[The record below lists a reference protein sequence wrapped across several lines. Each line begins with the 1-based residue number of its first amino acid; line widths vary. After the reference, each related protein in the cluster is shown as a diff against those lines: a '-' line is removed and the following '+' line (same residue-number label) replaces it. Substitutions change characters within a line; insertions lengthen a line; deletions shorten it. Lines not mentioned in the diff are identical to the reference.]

1 MLWTSTHLAL
11 KTICSRNAA
20 KIFSDIKN
28 FPADMF
34 LFGVRKNICTA
45 PFLGTQELH
54 SWSTLK
60 ANVCIFMYPSK
71 HLLVLKTSS
80 TRLQRNNFTSSKTS
94 CKDVLKTSCKTKN
107 YYAEDIL
114 KTSWRHVS
122 KTSWRPLKNFMET
135 NKILGISVYLSRD
148 LPNLKVYLTSL
159 YFTNLYLTTLKRS
172 QKALIRTHH
181 FNIRLILELK
191 QHLYFKN

>member
-11 KTICSRNAA
+11 KIICSRNAA

-94 CKDVLKTSCKTKN
+94 CKDVLKTSWRRLARRKIITP
-107 YYAEDIL
+107 
-114 KTSWRHVS
+114 KTSWRRLEDMS
-122 KTSWRPLKNFMET
+122 RRRLEDLL
-135 NKILGISVYLSRD
+135 KILWRQTKYWGYLYTCLGIYQ
-148 LPNLKVYLTSL
+148 T
-159 YFTNLYLTTLKRS
+159 
-172 QKALIRTHH
+172 
-181 FNIRLILELK
+181 
-191 QHLYFKN
+191 

>member
-11 KTICSRNAA
+11 KIICSRHAA

-54 SWSTLK
+54 SWSILK

-94 CKDVLKTSCKTKN
+94 CKDVLKTSWRRLEDVLQDEKLLRRRHLEDVLKTCL
-107 YYAEDIL
+107 EDVL
-114 KTSWRHVS
+114 KTS
-122 KTSWRPLKNFMET
+122 
-135 NKILGISVYLSRD
+135 
-148 LPNLKVYLTSL
+148 
-159 YFTNLYLTTLKRS
+159 
-172 QKALIRTHH
+172 
-181 FNIRLILELK
+181 
-191 QHLYFKN
+191 

>member
-11 KTICSRNAA
+11 KIICSRNAA

-94 CKDVLKTSCKTKN
+94 CKDVLKTSWRRLEDVLQDEKLLRRRHLEDVLKTCL
-107 YYAEDIL
+107 EDVL
-114 KTSWRHVS
+114 KTS
-122 KTSWRPLKNFMET
+122 
-135 NKILGISVYLSRD
+135 
-148 LPNLKVYLTSL
+148 
-159 YFTNLYLTTLKRS
+159 
-172 QKALIRTHH
+172 
-181 FNIRLILELK
+181 
-191 QHLYFKN
+191 

>member
-11 KTICSRNAA
+11 KIICSRNAA

-80 TRLQRNNFTSSKTS
+80 TRLQRNNFTSSKTFWRRLE
-94 CKDVLKTSCKTKN
+94 DVLKTFSRPL
-107 YYAEDIL
+107 ARRLEDVL
-114 KTSWRHVS
+114 KTCLEDVLKTYLEDVLKTCLEDVLKTCLEDVLKTCLEDVLKACLEDVLKTCLEDVS
-122 KTSWRPLKNFMET
+122 KTCLEDALKTVWRQTK
-135 NKILGISVYLSRD
+135 
-148 LPNLKVYLTSL
+148 
-159 YFTNLYLTTLKRS
+159 
-172 QKALIRTHH
+172 
-181 FNIRLILELK
+181 
-191 QHLYFKN
+191 

>member
-11 KTICSRNAA
+11 KIICSRNEA

-80 TRLQRNNFTSSKTS
+80 TRLQHNNFTSSKTS
-94 CKDVLKTSCKTKN
+94 CKDVLKTSWRRLEDVLQDEKLLRRRHLEDVLKTCL
-107 YYAEDIL
+107 EDVL
-114 KTSWRHVS
+114 KTS
-122 KTSWRPLKNFMET
+122 
-135 NKILGISVYLSRD
+135 
-148 LPNLKVYLTSL
+148 
-159 YFTNLYLTTLKRS
+159 
-172 QKALIRTHH
+172 
-181 FNIRLILELK
+181 
-191 QHLYFKN
+191 